1 MKKIFLLGWLMTL
14 LGVLTASATSV
25 VINVDN
31 ASNVDVTTNYG
42 YGKQLELSDGFN
54 VFDLSDADDS
64 PLKIT
69 AREGAAIESVVVNET
84 DNVEGNAGEYL
95 VRFYTS
101 GIKIDITTSGSGSN
115 PTARDV
121 SIQGFYA
128 MGDGVTGTPFTLTY
142 DKEGGMA

>member
-95 VRFYTS
+95 VRF
-101 GIKIDITTSGSGSN
+101 
-115 PTARDV
+115 
-121 SIQGFYA
+121 
-128 MGDGVTGTPFTLTY
+128 
-142 DKEGGMA
+142 